1 MKRRKE
7 TRLEH
12 YLIERGYSLSYKT
25 YVGKYKEK
33 VDNFVYEKK
42 VNDITY
48 KISLDKFRY
57 RIVSSAFYDKVEVFN
72 SKTLEELEKINND
85 FQEERKWIVS
95 KCLEEDNEENDLST
109 TREIEE
115 HFFDEGDTNA

>member
-7 TRLEH
+7 TILEH

-25 YVGKYKEK
+25 YVGKYKDK

-42 VNDITY
+42 VNEITY
-48 KISLDKFRY
+48 QISLDKFRY

-72 SKTLEELEKINND
+72 SKTLEQLEKINND
-85 FQEERKWIVS
+85 FQEERKWIVM
-95 KCLEEDNEENDLST
+95 KCLEEDNEE
-109 TREIEE
+109 I
-115 HFFDEGDTNA
+115 